1 MRHLRLAFALTAL
14 AALPAAAQDRF
25 AMPVTAQ
32 VLHGWVQADGSR
44 MAAVHM
50 DLEAG
55 WKTYWRAPGDAG
67 IPPSFDW
74 RGSRNLHSVAISWP
88 RPDVFDENGMR
99 SIGYSERLVIPLS
112 ITPKEAGSPVHVR
125 LSMDIGICADICI
138 PHRLEF
144 DEVIATDETRPT
156 PAIAAALADGPYSA
170 AEAGVTSAR
179 CTIEPT
185 AEGLRIEARVGVPH
199 TGGTEVMVIESGL
212 PDIWVSESDTRRSG
226 DEVIA
231 VSEMIHVNGGPI
243 ALDRSA
249 IRLTVLG
256 SNHAVDVRGCS
267 AG

>member
-1 MRHLRLAFALTAL
+1 MKSTLCTLALTAL
-14 AALPAAAQDRF
+14 TALPATAQDRF

-32 VLHGWVQADGSR
+32 VLHGWVQPDGTR
-44 MAAVHM
+44 MAAVQM
-50 DLEAG
+50 DLEPG

-74 RGSRNLHSVAISWP
+74 RGSRNLHSVSVSWP
-88 RPDVFDENGMR
+88 KPEVFDENGMR
-99 SIGYSERLVIPLS
+99 SIGYSDTLVVPLS
-112 ITPKEAGSPVHVR
+112 ITPQQPGKPVRVR
-125 LSMDIGICADICI
+125 LTMDIGVCADICI
-138 PHRLEF
+138 PHRLDF
-144 DEVIATDETRPT
+144 DEVIETDQTRPT
-156 PAIAAALADGPYSA
+156 PAIAAALAQGPYSA

-179 CTIEPT
+179 CHIEPT
-185 AEGLRIEARVGVPH
+185 ADGIRIEARVGVPH
-199 TGGTEVMVIESGL
+199 TGGTEVMIIESGL
-212 PDIWVSESDTRRSG
+212 PDVWVSESDTQRSG
-226 DEVIA
+226 SDVVA